1 MMSKLKAIS
10 KLGARS
16 KLGATVGVAAGTP
29 ALLAAVALLATATP
43 AAAASIGSG
52 IGSNYTFPNGSPGFA
67 LNAFLPVGDADL
79 AMSSFLSPEV
89 LVGFN
94 PQPDPPGFSDVVDL
108 ANRMDPS
115 IGFSTGTPVTTTIV
129 FGMHGPGSSD
139 PYSASP
145 GLFTSNSDGTRYVF
159 DETGDGSVF
168 QVTFD
173 ISGYTGGFNSFNP
186 QPDPPGDVGFVFT
199 GDPMMHF
206 HIDLQLPGAGL
217 APLSFIPEPAS
228 LGLLMMGVG
237 GLMGLRRKAVG

>member
-1 MMSKLKAIS
+1 MSKTLHFVKKRGTVS
-10 KLGARS
+10 VRS
-16 KLGATVGVAAGTP
+16 KKGIGMANM
-29 ALLAAVALLATATP
+29 
-43 AAAASIGSG
+43 AAAARVACCCAIGLAASPAVAQ
-52 IGSNYTFPNGSPGFA
+52 SVTFP
-67 LNAFLPVGDADL
+67 LPPLLHYL
-79 AMSSFLSPEV
+79 ATTGAGPINPEV
-89 LVGFN
+89 IVGFN